1 MKISTS
7 SESLFS
13 LASIF
18 TDFQL
23 IQEKLVV
30 ITGLRYNHFH
40 NSSSCA
46 SSCASPL
53 DQKNVQCYAI
63 DHSKFLL
70 IKKKK
75 KILVVVFLE
84 SI

>member
-1 MKISTS
+1 MKISAS

-23 IQEKLVV
+23 IQKELVV
-30 ITGLRYNHFH
+30 ITGLQYNHFH

-53 DQKNVQCYAI
+53 DQKNVQYYAI

-75 KILVVVFLE
+75 NLVVVFLE